1 MIRSMLYAT
10 DLGLYAPLVMQHAL
24 ALARTFNA
32 DLYVVHAVEPM
43 GLFAES
49 VLQSYLDEQ
58 ALNEFHSQGLNTV
71 IANIEQRV
79 LDSFR
84 EELGEGEQDLQLI
97 RAVRVLQGD
106 PSQVI
111 LDQAQKLS
119 VDLLIVGSHSHGV
132 GRKRLWGGRRRG
144 SCNCPGAG
152 LSGAAGG
159 ASAPGDR

>member
-1 MIRSMLYAT
+1 
-10 DLGLYAPLVMQHAL
+10 
-24 ALARTFNA
+24 
-32 DLYVVHAVEPM
+32 M

-71 IANIEQRV
+71 MANIEQRV

-84 EELGEGEQDLQLI
+84 EELGEGEQDLELI

-119 VDLLIVGSHSHGV
+119 WI
-132 GRKRLWGGRRRG
+132 
-144 SCNCPGAG
+144 C
-152 LSGAAGG
+152 
-159 ASAPGDR
+159 